1 MEALLE
7 YLWKSAFIIMLFYLF
22 YELLLKKETYFQT
35 IRVYLLAGI
44 IASIVLPFI
53 FIPIYKEITTTPIYV
68 SENQLTTKVDSDSAT
83 LNLASIMAILYV
95 VIGSILSIKFTL
107 QILSL
112 YKLIRKSAVVK
123 KGAFNIVETD
133 NDVSPFSFFSYI
145 VYNPNQ
151 FSAEELE
158 HILAH
163 EKAHAFQKHSIDT
176 LLSNLLLITQ
186 WYNPFVW
193 LYKKAIEQNLEF
205 IADRSVQQSTYSINC
220 YQNLLLK
227 TTLKNNEMALANN
240 FYNSLLKKRLI
251 MLHSKR
257 SKNTQWKIALII
269 PVLIAFLATFNTKV
283 IAQGGKKEVKYIQKE
298 KDIFAL
304 AINKKTTNTE
314 LDDLVKTFDKKGL
327 KVKFGNVKRNKEE
340 LITSIK
346 IDAEL
351 KNKKASAAYACEE
364 SNGINSIVISVDE
377 KNNSINIGSTHDEIA
392 YKFKNGGSDD
402 GNYIFFDKNKKTT
415 TVWVNKDG
423 DTTKVTSKK
432 IIIEMDDEEAEKA
445 EELEESEEIIFINED
460 EDNSTTEEKEVK
472 VIVRKK
478 EGRDL
483 YLMVEKGMDPIYFVD
498 GKRST
503 KKDVDKLSPDSILSM
518 DVLKGEA
525 ATLKYGSA
533 AKNGVIVITT
543 KK

>member
-1 MEALLE
+1 
-7 YLWKSAFIIMLFYLF
+7 
-22 YELLLKKETYFQT
+22 
-35 IRVYLLAGI
+35 
-44 IASIVLPFI
+44 VLPFI
-53 FIPIYKEITTTPIYV
+53 FFPVYKEIATTPIYV
-68 SENQLTTKVDSDSAT
+68 SENQLTTTVESDSTT

-95 VIGSILSIKFTL
+95 IIGAVLLIKFAL

-112 YKLIRKSAVVK
+112 YKLIRKSAVLK

-145 VYNPNQ
+145 VYNPKQ
-151 FSAEELE
+151 FSAGELE

-205 IADRSVQQSTYSINC
+205 IADRSVQQSTYSINS

-283 IAQGGKKEVKYIQKE
+283 IAQTGKKEVKHIQKE

-304 AINKKTTNTE
+304 TINKKTTDAE

-327 KVKFGNVKRNKEE
+327 KLKFSNVKRNKEG
-340 LITSIK
+340 LISSIK

-351 KNKKASAAYACEE
+351 KNNKASAAYACEE
-364 SNGINSIVISVDE
+364 SDGINSIVISVDE
-377 KNNSINIGSTHDEIA
+377 KNNSINIGSSHNDIL
-392 YKFKNGGSDD
+392 YKFKGKANNDNALLLKRSKDHD
-402 GNYIFFDKNKKTT
+402 YTY
-415 TVWVNKDG
+415 VWVNKDG

-432 IIIEMDDEEAEKA
+432 IIVEMDDEEAEEA
-445 EELEESEEIIFINED
+445 EELEESEEIIIIDED
-460 EDNSTTEEKEVK
+460 DDNSTSEEKEVK

-483 YLMVEKGMDPIYFVD
+483 YLMTEKGMDPIYFID
-498 GKRST
+498 GKKST
-503 KKDVDKLSPDSILSM
+503 KEEVDKLLPDSILSM
-518 DVLKGEA
+518 NVLKGEA